1 MSEIREINLYE
12 QGCLDLIEQS
22 LGDIVSSFELI
33 KTENI
38 YDEDEDIVYR
48 SFTFNRGIEEWVFCI
63 APNKQIKYFESGVP
77 ETLCEEILES
87 LD

>member
-12 QGCLDLIEQS
+12 QGCLDLIEQR

-48 SFTFNRGIEEWVFCI
+48 SFTFNRGIEEWTFCI
-63 APNKQIKYFESGVP
+63 SPNKQIKYFEYGVP
-77 ETLCEEILES
+77 QELVDDVLES

>member
-12 QGCLDLIEQS
+12 QGCLDLIEQR
-22 LGDIVSSFELI
+22 LDDIVSSFELI

-38 YDEDEDIVYR
+38 YDENEDIVYR

-87 LD
+87 LN

>member
-12 QGCLDLIEQS
+12 QGCLDLIEQR
-22 LGDIVSSFELI
+22 LNDIVGSFVLI
-33 KTENI
+33 KSENI

-63 APNKQIKYFESGVP
+63 SPNKQIKYFEYGVP
-77 ETLCEEILES
+77 KELIDEVLES

>member
-12 QGCLDLIEQS
+12 QGCLDLIEQR
-22 LGDIVSSFELI
+22 LNDIVGSFVLI
-33 KTENI
+33 KSENI

-48 SFTFNRGIEEWVFCI
+48 SFTFNRGIEEWIFCI
-63 APNKQIKYFESGVP
+63 SPNKQIKYFEYGVP
-77 ETLCEEILES
+77 QELVDDVLES

>member
-12 QGCLDLIEQS
+12 QGCLDLIEQR

-63 APNKQIKYFESGVP
+63 APNKQIKYFEFGVP

>member
-12 QGCLDLIEQS
+12 QGCLDLIEQR

-63 APNKQIKYFESGVP
+63 SPNKQIKYFESGVP

>member
-12 QGCLDLIEQS
+12 QGCLDLIEQR
-22 LGDIVSSFELI
+22 LNDIVGSFVLI
-33 KTENI
+33 KSENI
-38 YDEDEDIVYR
+38 YDEDKDIVYR

-63 APNKQIKYFESGVP
+63 SPNKQIKYFEYEVP
-77 ETLCEEILES
+77 KELIDDVLES

>member
-1 MSEIREINLYE
+1 MNETREINKYE
-12 QGCLDLIEQS
+12 EGCLSLIEQR
-22 LGDIVSSFELI
+22 LVDTVSSFVLI

-63 APNKQIKYFESGVP
+63 SPIKQIKYFEYGVP
-77 ETLCEEILES
+77 QELVEEVIES